1 MQICAKINIKLFE
14 EVSKLYRE
22 IIKKLENWK
31 KSSKRKPLIV
41 NGARQVGKTWILKE
55 FGANYYEKIAY
66 INMDNNH
73 RMKELFNNYDME
85 TIIQGLK
92 IESGVSIEP
101 ENTLIILDEIQE
113 IPKAISA
120 LKYFN
125 ENANEYHIIVA
136 GSLLGVALHE
146 GVSFPV
152 GKVDMLNMYPL
163 NFKEYLMATGKQDYA
178 KIIENRDE
186 KLLSIFSENIK
197 RCLREYYYVGGMPEV
212 VNDFAINKDYNSVRE
227 IQNIIL
233 KDYENDFSKHV
244 PKSDLQ
250 KVIQIWNNF
259 NTQLAKENKKFIF
272 GAVKPSARASEYE
285 NAINWLISSGLLY
298 KVNRVNDSK
307 MPLNGYIDYNAFKL
321 YFLDVGLLSAKNNL
335 DVRAIIDGNKIF
347 TEYKGSLTEQYVLQ
361 EIKSNYN
368 LDLFYWTSSSYQA
381 EIDFVIQYDN
391 MVIPIEV
398 KAEINLQAK
407 SLKRFIEKYGGK
419 VNIRTSMADYR
430 IDGMISNIPLYV
442 IGDFDKYILK

>member
-1 MQICAKINIKLFE
+1 M
-14 EVSKLYRE
+14 YRE
-22 IIKKLENWK
+22 VIEKLENWK

-55 FGANYYEKIAY
+55 FGNKYYEKTAY

-73 RMKELFNNYDME
+73 RMQELFNNYDME
-85 TIIQGLK
+85 IIIQGLK
-92 IESGVSIEP
+92 IESGVNIEP

-125 ENANEYHIIVA
+125 ENANEYHLIVA

-163 NFKEYLMATGKQDYA
+163 NFKEYLMAIGKEDYA
-178 KIIENRDE
+178 KIIENKDE
-186 KLLSIFSENIK
+186 EMLSIFSENIK

-227 IQNIIL
+227 IQNVIL
-233 KDYENDFSKHV
+233 KDYEKDFSKHV
-244 PKSDLQ
+244 PKSELQ

-272 GAVKPSARASEYE
+272 GAIKPSSRASEYE

-298 KVNRVNDSK
+298 KVNRVNNSK
-307 MPLNGYIDYNAFKL
+307 IPLNGYIDYNAFKL

-335 DVRAIIDGNKIF
+335 DVRTIIDGNKIF

-368 LDLFYWTSSSYQA
+368 LDLFYWTSNSYQA
-381 EIDFVIQYDN
+381 EIDFIIQYDN
-391 MVIPIEV
+391 MIIPIEV
-398 KAEINLQAK
+398 KAEVNLQAK
-407 SLKRFIEKYGGK
+407 SLKRFIEEYGSK

-430 IDGMISNIPLYV
+430 IDDMISNIPLCV
-442 IGDFDKYILK
+442 IGNFDKYILK

>member
-1 MQICAKINIKLFE
+1 M
-14 EVSKLYRE
+14 YRE
-22 IIKKLENWK
+22 VIEKLENWK

-55 FGANYYEKIAY
+55 FGNKYYEKTAY

-73 RMKELFNNYDME
+73 RMQELFNNYDME
-85 TIIQGLK
+85 IIIQGLK
-92 IESGVSIEP
+92 IESGVNIEP

-125 ENANEYHIIVA
+125 ENANEYHLIVA

-163 NFKEYLMATGKQDYA
+163 NFKEYLMAIGKEDYA
-178 KIIENRDE
+178 KIIENKDE
-186 KLLSIFSENIK
+186 EMLSIFSENIK

-227 IQNIIL
+227 IQNVIL
-233 KDYENDFSKHV
+233 KDYEKDFSKHV
-244 PKSDLQ
+244 PKSELQ

-272 GAVKPSARASEYE
+272 GAIKPSSRASEYE

-298 KVNRVNDSK
+298 KVNRVNNSK
-307 MPLNGYIDYNAFKL
+307 IPLNGYIDYNAFKL

-335 DVRAIIDGNKIF
+335 DVRTIIDGNKIF

-368 LDLFYWTSSSYQA
+368 LDLFYWTSNSYQA
-381 EIDFVIQYDN
+381 EIDFIIQYDN
-391 MVIPIEV
+391 MIIPIEV
-398 KAEINLQAK
+398 KAEVNLQAK
-407 SLKRFIEKYGGK
+407 SLKRFIEEYGSK
-419 VNIRTSMADYR
+419 VNIRTSMTDYR
-430 IDGMISNIPLYV
+430 IDDMISNIPLCV
-442 IGDFDKYILK
+442 IGNFDKYILK

>member
-1 MQICAKINIKLFE
+1 M
-14 EVSKLYRE
+14 YRE
-22 IIKKLENWK
+22 VIKKLENWK

-55 FGANYYEKIAY
+55 FGNKYYEKTAY

-73 RMKELFNNYDME
+73 RMQELFNNYDME
-85 TIIQGLK
+85 IIIQGLK
-92 IESGVSIEP
+92 IESGVNIEP

-125 ENANEYHIIVA
+125 ENANEYHLIVA

-163 NFKEYLMATGKQDYA
+163 NFKEYLMAIGKEDYA
-178 KIIENRDE
+178 KIIENKDE
-186 KLLSIFSENIK
+186 EMLSIFSENIK

-227 IQNIIL
+227 IQNVIL
-233 KDYENDFSKHV
+233 KDYEKDFSKHV
-244 PKSDLQ
+244 PKSELQ

-272 GAVKPSARASEYE
+272 GAIKPSSRASEYE

-298 KVNRVNDSK
+298 KVNRVNNSK
-307 MPLNGYIDYNAFKL
+307 IPLNGYIDYNAFKL

-335 DVRAIIDGNKIF
+335 DVRTIIDGNKIF

-368 LDLFYWTSSSYQA
+368 LDLFYWTSNSYQA
-381 EIDFVIQYDN
+381 EIDFIIQYDN
-391 MVIPIEV
+391 MIIPIEV
-398 KAEINLQAK
+398 KAEVNLQAK
-407 SLKRFIEKYGGK
+407 SLKRFIEEYGSK

-430 IDGMISNIPLYV
+430 IDDMISNIPLCV
-442 IGDFDKYILK
+442 IGNFDKYILK

>member
-1 MQICAKINIKLFE
+1 M
-14 EVSKLYRE
+14 YRE
-22 IIKKLENWK
+22 VIKKLEAWK

-55 FGANYYEKIAY
+55 FGSKYYEKTAY

-73 RMKELFNNYDME
+73 RMQELFNNYDME
-85 TIIQGLK
+85 AIIQGLK
-92 IESGVSIEP
+92 IESGINIEP

-125 ENANEYHIIVA
+125 ENANEYHVIVA

-163 NFKEYLMATGKQDYA
+163 NFKEYLIAIGKQDYA
-178 KIIENRDE
+178 KIIENKDE
-186 KLLSIFSENIK
+186 KMLSIFSENIK

-227 IQNIIL
+227 IQNVIL
-233 KDYENDFSKHV
+233 KDYEKDFSKHV

-250 KVIQIWNNF
+250 KIIQIWNNF

-272 GAVKPSARASEYE
+272 GAIKPSSRASEYE

-307 MPLNGYIDYNAFKL
+307 IPLNGYIDYNAFKL

-335 DVRAIIDGNKIF
+335 DVKTVIDGNKIF

-368 LDLFYWTSSSYQA
+368 LDLFYWTSNSYQA
-381 EIDFVIQYDN
+381 EIDFIIQYNN

-407 SLKRFIEKYGGK
+407 SLKRFIEQYKGK
-419 VNIRTSMADYR
+419 VNIRTSMSDYK
-430 IDGMISNIPLYV
+430 IDDMITNIPLCV
-442 IGDFDKYILK
+442 IGNFDKYI